1 VKIRGGHTPKIA
13 GRPSSEVED
22 LTLPERLYL
31 NLRRHG
37 IDYTPVVQHGQ
48 KVRFGDSLAET
59 VKAERTFILPSPAEG
74 IISLDREEKDGTH
87 RLMLE
92 VSGTETGERKGFQPE
107 RITADKIRDAL
118 IKGGVWPM
126 FWSSANGGIPELG
139 DGERPRAIVIT
150 CVLTEPFRARGKVV
164 LRRAWRRILHGMRF
178 LPRLM
183 EDYGTVEVVLTAR
196 TDPVARMM
204 LLDLSGH
211 AWARFHA
218 PPLQY
223 PIENPRILDKAIR
236 KSDSHIKKDD
246 TIWVID
252 VQGMEAVGACLDE
265 GLPLHQRVVAIGGP
279 GLSQPKHLS
288 VRIGTPVK
296 ALVGEEI
303 DWNEVRLLRGGLLR
317 GELIYPEVASVQY
330 DDDAFFFLPEKPGRE
345 FLSFMRPGFDR
356 TSFSPCFASRFT
368 GAADRHISASL
379 RGERRP
385 CIACGSCEKVCPAG
399 LMPQVLHRYLHREGL
414 EEAEAAGLHLCVECG
429 LCTYLCPSKIELL
442 EQFEKATEQ
451 IELEKQEAEKA
462 AGPT

>member
-1 VKIRGGHTPKIA
+1 M
-13 GRPSSEVED
+13 ED
-22 LTLPERLYL
+22 LPLPATLYL
-31 NLRRHG
+31 HLRRHG
-37 IDYTPVVQHGQ
+37 VNYTPVVRDGQ
-48 KVRFGDSLAET
+48 KIRTGDALAGAVT
-59 VKAERTFILPSPAEG
+59 AEGAFVLPSPAEG
-74 IISLDREEKDGTH
+74 IVSLVEKEEDGTH
-87 RLMLE
+87 RVTLK
-92 VSGTETGERKGFQPE
+92 VSGAGAGDRKGFLPE
-107 RITADKIRDAL
+107 RITASEIRDAL
-118 IKGGVWPM
+118 VKGGVWPM
-126 FWSSANGGIPELG
+126 FWSSATGGIPKLS
-139 DGERPRAIVIT
+139 DNERPRAIVIT
-150 CVLTEPFRARGKVV
+150 CVLAEPFRARGKVV

-223 PIENPRILDKAIR
+223 PIENPRILARAIR
-236 KSDSHIKKDD
+236 RNDPHIKKDD
-246 TIWVID
+246 TLWVID
-252 VQGMEAVGACLDE
+252 VQGVEALGACLDE
-265 GLPLHQRVVAIGGP
+265 GLPLHERIVAVGGP

-288 VRIGTPVK
+288 ARIGTPVK

-303 DWNEVRLLRGGLLR
+303 DWSRVRLLRGGLLR
-317 GELIYPEVASVQY
+317 GEPVDPGIASVQY
-330 DDDAFFFLPEKPGRE
+330 DDDAFFFLPEKPERE

-356 TSFSPCFASRFT
+356 TSFSPCFASRVT
-368 GAADRHISASL
+368 GAADRHISTSL

-442 EQFEKATEQ
+442 EQFDKATEQ
-451 IELEKQEAEKA
+451 LELEKREAEKV
-462 AGPT
+462 AGKTRTKESEG